1 MTASRRLTWVL
12 ASLAFLLFTLG
23 LGSASGGAVAKGPKN
38 LDQALVKKL
47 RDEAR
52 GSVTVSTMRGTTF
65 LSFVRAGQNGD
76 LYPKGSSSSAG
87 DKARGFVREFGGVLG
102 SSGADSDL
110 VQASSTPDALG
121 GTTITYLQRYG
132 DLPVYGGVVR
142 ARLDA
147 SNNLTAVNG
156 TIVPDIEVDATPKL
170 SASDAAQRAIATVA
184 ADPPDSATGESGPV
198 SVVTLRAAT
207 STLEIYRTGLVR
219 GVEGTNQLAYEVE
232 VTNGANI
239 RDVVFVNAHVGK
251 ILNRYTLVDGAL
263 FRRVFEQNL
272 GNQVWQE
279 GDAFPG
285 ALNIDQQN
293 IVNFSGETYRL
304 FFNTWARDSWDGAG
318 AEMKI
323 INNDPRINCPNAN
336 WNGLTTN
343 YCNGVT
349 SDDVVAHEWAH
360 AYTQETHGLIYQ
372 WQPGALNESYS
383 DIWGEVVDQLNGVGT
398 DAPSPIRTPSSCS
411 THTVPV
417 PILII
422 NSPVP
427 GECAAGAAA
436 FGPPLTQ
443 AGVTGNLVLALD
455 GVNPPADTSTTNG
468 CTPLTNAAA
477 VSGNVALVDR
487 GVCAFTQKVLNAQ
500 AAGAIAVVVA
510 NNAGTAP
517 CGMAGA
523 GAITIPSLCISLPNG
538 NLLKGYLAAG
548 QTVNVTLKTKG
559 GLAPPEDSYKW
570 LVGEDATAFNTTAPP
585 GGHAI
590 RDMWDPTCLAD
601 PGKVGDAE
609 YQCDA
614 SDAGGVHTNS
624 GVPNH
629 GFSLLVDG
637 GTYNGRTV
645 TGIGLVKAAHL
656 YWRAQS
662 VYQVPTTDFD
672 DHADA
677 LEQSCQ
683 DLIGQPLLGLSV
695 AGPAAPSG
703 QMFTAADC
711 AEVTDMIAAVELRT
725 DPTPKCGF
733 TAMLDKKTPQLCAEQ
748 PNPPTY
754 FKEDFNKGLR
764 DWTLTNQ
771 GVFVGG
777 WSGTNWAADNTLPG
791 GRGGTAA
798 FAKDLDGQCSG
809 GAGDQSGRMTME
821 SPAIRLPSAEI
832 FNPRLT
838 FDHYVATEFLV
849 DGGNV
854 SISINGGPYTLIPA
868 SAFVFNPYNGTLLTT
883 AAGNTNPMA
892 GQPAF
897 SGTDGGQVT
906 GSWGQSQANL
916 GLVGVKAGD
925 TFRLRFDFGM
935 DGCGAIDGWYV
946 DDVTVSA
953 CNTKKAGNVTARG
966 ND

>member
-1 MTASRRLTWVL
+1 MTASRRLTWAL

-23 LGSASGGAVAKGPKN
+23 LGSASGGAAAKGPKD

-52 GSVTVSTMRGTTF
+52 GSVTITTKRGTKF
-65 LSFVRAGQNGD
+65 LSFVRAGQSGD
-76 LYPKGSSSSAG
+76 LYPKGSSGSAR

-110 VQASSTPDALG
+110 VQVSSTADGLG
-121 GTTITYLQRYG
+121 GTTITYEQRYG

-147 SNNLTAVNG
+147 SDNLTAVNG

-170 SASDAAQRAIATVA
+170 SASEAAQRAIATVA
-184 ADPPDSATGESGPV
+184 ADPPDSASGESGPV
-198 SVVTLRAAT
+198 SVVTLQAAK
-207 STLEIYRTGLVR
+207 STLEVYRTGLVR

-239 RDVVFVNAHVGK
+239 RDVVIVNAHVGK

-263 FRRVFEQNL
+263 FRRVFERTL
-272 GNQVWQE
+272 ATQVWQE
-279 GDAFPG
+279 GDPFPG
-285 ALNIDQQN
+285 SLNIDQQN
-293 IVNFSGETYRL
+293 IVNFSGQTYRL
-304 FFNTWARDSWDGAG
+304 FFNTFGRDSWDGAG

-349 SDDVVAHEWAH
+349 ADDVVAHEWGH

-383 DIWGEVVDQLNGVGT
+383 DIWGEVVDQINGVGT
-398 DAPSPIRTPSSCS
+398 DSPGGARTVGACSS
-411 THTVPV
+411 HTTPLPV
-417 PILII
+417 LII
-422 NSPVP
+422 NSPQSQQ
-427 GECAAGAAA
+427 CAAGGAA
-436 FGPPLTQ
+436 FGPPLTFT
-443 AGVTGNLVLALD
+443 GLTGNVVLSLD
-455 GVNPPADTSTTNG
+455 GVGGADTSTTNG
-468 CTPLTNAAA
+468 CTPPFTNAAQIA
-477 VSGNVALVDR
+477 GNIALVDR
-487 GVCAFTQKVLNAQ
+487 GVCGFAVKVKNLQN
-500 AAGAIAVVVA
+500 AGAVGVVVA
-510 NNAGTAP
+510 NNVAGVLT
-517 CGMAGA
+517 MAGVDPT
-523 GAITIPSLCISLPNG
+523 ITIPSLIISLANG
-538 NLLKGYLAAG
+538 NIVKSYLSAG
-548 QTVNVTLKTKG
+548 QTVNVTMRTTAQAG
-559 GLAPPEDSYKW
+559 AGEDSYRW
-570 LVGEDATAFNTTAPP
+570 LVGEDATAF
-585 GGHAI
+585 GSAI
-590 RDMWDPTCLAD
+590 RDMWSPTCLAD
-601 PGKVGDAE
+601 PGKVGDVE

-629 GFSLLVDG
+629 GFALLVDG

-645 TGIGLVKAAHL
+645 SPIGIVKAAHL

-683 DLIGQPLLGLSV
+683 DLIGHPLLGLSV

-703 QMFTAADC
+703 QSFTAADC
-711 AEVTDMIAAVELRT
+711 SEVADMIAAVELRT

-733 TAMLDKKTPQLCAEQ
+733 TPMFDQNTPQLCAGQ

-754 FKEDFNKGLR
+754 FKEDFDKGLR

-771 GVFVGG
+771 GVFAGG

-809 GAGDQSGRMTME
+809 GAGDQSGQMTME
-821 SPAIRLPSAEI
+821 SPSIRLPSAEI

-854 SISINGGPYTLIPA
+854 SISINGGPYARISA
-868 SAFVFNPYNGTLLTT
+868 SAFVFNPYNGTLLTK
-883 AAGNTNPMA
+883 AAGNTNPME

-906 GSWGQSQANL
+906 GSWGQSQVDL

-946 DDVTVSA
+946 DDVTVAA
-953 CNTKKAGNVTARG
+953 CNTKKADKLTARK
-966 ND
+966 D

>member
-1 MTASRRLTWVL
+1 MTASRRLTWAL
-12 ASLAFLLFTLG
+12 ASLVLLLFTLG

-38 LDQALVKKL
+38 LDQALVEKL

-52 GSVTVSTMRGTTF
+52 GSVTITTKRGTSF

-76 LYPKGSSSSAG
+76 LYPKGSSGSAR

-110 VQASSTPDALG
+110 VQASSTPDGLG
-121 GTTITYLQRYG
+121 GTTITYVQRY
-132 DLPVYGGVVR
+132 DELPVYGGVVR

-170 SASDAAQRAIATVA
+170 SASDAARRAIETVA
-184 ADPPDSATGESGPV
+184 ADPPDSATGETGTV
-198 SVVTLRAAT
+198 SVVTLRAAK
-207 STLEIYRTGLVR
+207 STLEVYRTGLVR

-239 RDVVFVNAHVGK
+239 RDVVIVNAHVGK

-263 FRRVFEQNL
+263 FRRVFERNL
-272 GNQVWQE
+272 STQVWQE

-285 ALNIDQQN
+285 TLNVDQQN
-293 IVNFSGETYRL
+293 IVNFSGQTYWL
-304 FFNTWARDSWDGAG
+304 FFNTFGRDSWDGAG
-318 AEMKI
+318 GEMKT
-323 INNDPRINCPNAN
+323 INNDPRISCPNAN

-349 SDDVVAHEWAH
+349 ADDVVAHEWGH
-360 AYTQETHGLIYQ
+360 AYTERTHGLIYQ

-383 DIWGEVVDQLNGVGT
+383 DIWGEVVDQINGVGT
-398 DAPSPIRTPSSCS
+398 DSPAGVRSAGACSSHTTPL
-411 THTVPV
+411 PV
-417 PILII
+417 LII
-422 NSPVP
+422 NSP
-427 GECAAGAAA
+427 EARQCAAGGAA
-436 FGPPLTQ
+436 FGPPLTF
-443 AGVTGNLVLALD
+443 AGLTGNVILSLD
-455 GVNPPADTSTTNG
+455 GVGGADTSTTNG
-468 CTPLTNAAA
+468 CTPPFTNAAQIA
-477 VSGNVALVDR
+477 GNIALVDR
-487 GVCAFTQKVLNAQ
+487 GVCGFAVKVKNLQN
-500 AAGAIAVVVA
+500 AGAVGVVVA
-510 NNAGTAP
+510 NNVAGLLT
-517 CGMAGA
+517 MAGA
-523 GAITIPSLCISLPNG
+523 DPTITIPSLIISQANG
-538 NLLKGYLAAG
+538 NTVKTFLSAG
-548 QTVNVTLKTKG
+548 QTVNVTMRLTG
-559 GLAPPEDSYKW
+559 EPGAGEDSYRW
-570 LVGEDATAFNTTAPP
+570 LVGEDATAF
-585 GGHAI
+585 GSAI
-590 RDMWDPTCLAD
+590 RDMWSPTCLAD
-601 PGKVGDAE
+601 PGKVGDVE

-629 GFSLLVDG
+629 GFALLVDG

-645 TGIGLVKAAHL
+645 SPLGFVKAAHL

-683 DLIGQPLLGLSV
+683 DLIGKPLLGLSV
-695 AGPAAPSG
+695 APGAGAPSG
-703 QMFTAADC
+703 QSFTAADC
-711 AEVTDMIAAVELRT
+711 NEVTDMIAAVELRT

-733 TAMLDKKTPQLCAEQ
+733 TPMFDKNTPQLCAGQ

-754 FKEDFNKGLR
+754 FKEDFDKGLR

-771 GVFVGG
+771 GVFSG
-777 WSGTNWAADNTLPG
+777 WSGTNWAADDTLPG

-809 GAGDQSGRMTME
+809 GAGDQSGRMSLE
-821 SPAIRLPSAEI
+821 SPVIHLPSSDI

-838 FDHYVATEFLV
+838 FDHYVATEGGV

-854 SISINGGPYTLIPA
+854 WISVNGGAYTQIPA
-868 SAFVFNPYNGTLLTT
+868 SAFVFNTYTGALLTA

-892 GQPAF
+892 GQQAW

-906 GSWGQSQANL
+906 GSWGQSQADL

-953 CNTKKAGNVTARG
+953 CNTKKADKLTARK
-966 ND
+966 D